1 MDFRELEIFLTVME
15 TGSVRRAA
23 ERVHLTPGAISQRL
37 QNLAEE
43 LKTELFRRQGRGL
56 APTPAAER
64 LRERGQEIVA
74 LMRAA
79 AQEFPGAPR
88 LDNRPFHFASGPTT
102 LIHRLGPPLRALRA
116 RYPRTHFHVMVAPT
130 EEIIAELLD
139 GRCDLGLIS
148 LPVSEDRID
157 VIPLY
162 EEEMLFLRPAPR
174 KHAGGRTRDLP
185 LSVLSKARFLLYPQG
200 SNMRREIERFLQ
212 SLNVAYEVTME
223 ADDTEAIKRLVEAGF
238 GYSVL
243 PGFALRGHTHHFEVF
258 RISGHRLVRRQALA
272 MAKSRF
278 PRALTLSIAA
288 FLRQELVG
296 QQQPA

>member
-23 ERVHLTPGAISQRL
+23 ERIHLTPGAVSQRL

-64 LRERGQEIVA
+64 LRARGQEIVA
-74 LMRAA
+74 LMKSA
-79 AQEFPGAPR
+79 AQEFTSDPSQ
-88 LDNRPFHFASGPTT
+88 DVRPFRFASGPTT
-102 LIHRLGPPLRALRA
+102 LIHRLGGPLRKLRA
-116 RYPRTHFHVMVAPT
+116 NYPRTPFHVMVAPT

-148 LPVSEDRID
+148 LPISEESIE

-162 EEEMLFLRPAPR
+162 EEEMLFLRPAAR
-174 KHAGGRTRDLP
+174 RHAGGRPRTLP
-185 LSVLSKARFLLYPQG
+185 LSVLARARFLLYPQG
-200 SNMRREIERFLQ
+200 SNMRREIERFLK
-212 SLNVAYEVTME
+212 SLNVDYEVTME

-243 PGFALRGHTHHFEVF
+243 PSFALRGHTHHFEVF
-258 RISGHRLVRRQALA
+258 RVAGHRLVRRQALA

-296 QQQPA
+296 QT